1 MNYYAGFRFSRSDP
15 NLLFSISLSSFC
27 ILCKKYI
34 TSRFTRRKLIK
45 DKYIYITRQE
55 KINPLTYKYVKKG
68 TFFYKQN
75 TSLIPSNNFFIHRG
89 LSLITCILL
98 CTTLVHFALHHPCA
112 FYFAP
117 PLCILLCTTLVH
129 FEKVNIGTVEK
140 DPNFLSN

>member
-1 MNYYAGFRFSRSDP
+1 MGIFLSDRFRFSRSDP

-55 KINPLTYKYVKKG
+55 KINLLTYKYVKKG

-75 TSLIPSNNFFIHRG
+75 TSLIPSTITFLYIEVCP
-89 LSLITCILL
+89 SLQK

-117 PLCILLCTTLVH
+117 PLCIADAPPCYIVMYNPVTSYNAPPCYIVM
-129 FEKVNIGTVEK
+129 
-140 DPNFLSN
+140 